1 VRRDVN
7 REPEHT
13 LPGAAP
19 TDVAALRRYRVPQ
32 HLTTRHD
39 TPTGTALRSDS
50 QPPKCHTSIDTGEKT
65 YPKAAANEKRERVP
79 D

>member
-1 VRRDVN
+1 MGRDVN

-19 TDVAALRRYRVPQ
+19 TDVAALRRYSVPQ

-39 TPTGTALRSDS
+39 TLTGTAPRTDS